1 MSLAYKNESVSLS
14 LASHLDGIKRTLF
27 ALIGIT
33 ARHDGRHDSPIRHRS
48 WISVLDI
55 ELGVTTKMIPIGCHS
70 SDERHHFADFALNSA
85 AQVHVSC
92 LSVTQFDLLD
102 DDRAA

>member
-14 LASHLDGIKRTLF
+14 LASPLDGAKRSWHSSTSQPDMTVDMNAGL
-27 ALIGIT
+27 GYRT
-33 ARHDGRHDSPIRHRS
+33 WRHD
-48 WISVLDI
+48 
-55 ELGVTTKMIPIGCHS
+55 KMIPIGCHS
-70 SDERHHFADFALNSA
+70 SDERHHFADFALDSA

-92 LSVTQFDLLD
+92 LSVTKFDLLD